1 MFAPFYSHL
10 SMITKLFFTN
20 ISFLIAN
27 EPKKQ
32 KKGKKKLILLKYI
45 YKGKIRL
52 EQIYEYFHTQNMYMC
67 IKHTL
72 GC

>member
-1 MFAPFYSHL
+1 MD
-10 SMITKLFFTN
+10 
-20 ISFLIAN
+20 
-27 EPKKQ
+27 PKE
-32 KKGKKKLILLKYI
+32 KKKKTNPFEIIYI